1 LEKSAGMIKR
11 LIEENLL
18 AEMNKGFVVGLFGAR
33 RTGKTFLMNYL
44 KEQLEDVLYVQ
55 GDNLDV
61 AETLS
66 QPRLSALEPLVKGY
80 RYLFIDEAQEIQ
92 GIGKTLKLI
101 ADTWPDLKIFVTGS
115 SALDLRNSIGEPL
128 VGRSKFFY
136 LFPVAQVELNESFLE
151 AKTRLDQKLI
161 FGGYPQVINADA
173 ADEKASI
180 LASIRN
186 GYLLKDILML
196 DRIKDPVFIHSL
208 LRLLAFQ
215 IGNDV
220 SLSELASNLK
230 VSHHT
235 IQRYLF
241 LLEQTFVIFSLQG
254 FSRNLRKEYSK
265 SPRYYFWDNGI
276 RNAIINN
283 YSPLNARDDTGK
295 LWENYCQSER
305 LKSNHYLGRD
315 VSSFFWR
322 TYDQKEIDLIED
334 SMGTLAAFEFK
345 WGTKTAKPPLAFTQS
360 YPGTSY
366 EIINQDNYL
375 SFIIPEFSQT

>member
-1 LEKSAGMIKR
+1 MIKR
-11 LIEENLL
+11 RVEKNIL
-18 AEMNKGFVVGLFGAR
+18 AEMEKGFVVGLFGAR
-33 RTGKTFLMNYL
+33 RTGKTFLMNYI
-44 KEQLEDVLYVQ
+44 KAQLEGVLYVQ
-55 GDNLDV
+55 GDNLDI
-61 AETLS
+61 AEILA
-66 QPRLSALEPLVKGY
+66 QPRLSLLEPFVKGY

-115 SALDLRNSIGEPL
+115 SAMDLRNSIGEPL

-136 LFPVAQVELNESFLE
+136 LFPIAQVELNESFVE
-151 AKTRLDQKLI
+151 AKTSLDQKLI
-161 FGGYPQVINADA
+161 FGGYPQVINADTP
-173 ADEKASI
+173 DEKTSI

-196 DRIKDPVFIHSL
+196 DRIKDPVFIHNL
-208 LRLLAFQ
+208 LRLLAYQ

-220 SLSELASNLK
+220 SFSELASNLK

-235 IQRYLF
+235 IQRYLT
-241 LLEQTFVIFSLQG
+241 LLEQTFVIFSIPG

-265 SPRYYFWDNGI
+265 APRYFFWDNGI
-276 RNAIINN
+276 RNTIINN
-283 YSPLNARDDTGK
+283 YSQLNARDDAGK
-295 LWENYCQSER
+295 LWENFCIAER
-305 LKSNHYLGRD
+305 MKSNHYQGRD

-345 WGTKTAKPPLAFTQS
+345 WGTKTAKPPHAFTQA
-360 YPGTSY
+360 YPGASY
-366 EIINQDNYL
+366 EIINPDNYL
-375 SFIIPEFSQT
+375 SFIDPAFSKM

>member
-1 LEKSAGMIKR
+1 MIKR
-11 LIEENLL
+11 RVEKNIL
-18 AEMNKGFVVGLFGAR
+18 AEMEKGFVVGLFGAR
-33 RTGKTFLMNYL
+33 RTGKTFLMNYI
-44 KEQLEDVLYVQ
+44 KAQLEGVLYVQ
-55 GDNLDV
+55 GDNLDI
-61 AETLS
+61 AEILA
-66 QPRLSALEPLVKGY
+66 QPRLSLLEPFVKGY

-115 SALDLRNSIGEPL
+115 SAMDLRNSIGEPL

-136 LFPVAQVELNESFLE
+136 LFPIAQVELNESFVE
-151 AKTRLDQKLI
+151 AKTSLDQKLI
-161 FGGYPQVINADA
+161 FGGYPQVINADTP
-173 ADEKASI
+173 DEKTSI

-196 DRIKDPVFIHSL
+196 DRIKDPVFIHNL
-208 LRLLAFQ
+208 LRLLAYQ

-220 SLSELASNLK
+220 SFSELASNLK

-235 IQRYLF
+235 IQRYLT
-241 LLEQTFVIFSLQG
+241 LLEQTFVIFSIPG

-265 SPRYYFWDNGI
+265 APRYFFWDNGI
-276 RNAIINN
+276 RNTIINN
-283 YSPLNARDDTGK
+283 YSQLNTRDDAGK
-295 LWENYCQSER
+295 LWENFCIAER
-305 LKSNHYLGRD
+305 MKSNHYQGRD

-345 WGTKTAKPPLAFTQS
+345 WGTKTAKPPHAFTQA
-360 YPGTSY
+360 YPGASY
-366 EIINQDNYL
+366 EIINPDNYL
-375 SFIIPEFSQT
+375 SFIDPAFSKM